1 MSILQDAEQLFGKV
15 HNLRRDFHRHPELGF
30 QETRTAGIVAQELTE
45 LGLQVKTGIAQ
56 TGVTALLQGDRP
68 GKVVMLRFDM
78 DALPIQEE
86 NKVEYVSQIPGV
98 MHACGHDGHTAIG
111 LTVAELLWQRRKQ
124 LAGTI
129 KFVFQPAEEGLG
141 GAKEMVA
148 AGVLENPQPDVVLGL
163 HLWNEKP
170 TGWYGI
176 TAGEIMAASEIFE
189 VKIIGKGS
197 HGALPHQGVDPI
209 LATAQVISALQGIVG
224 RNVPPMETAVISVTS
239 IQGGEA
245 FNVLPSAVQLKG
257 TMRTFTP
264 EVRELVLKRFRE
276 IVERVAEGMGCQAE
290 VDITNITPALI
301 NDPST
306 TRFMEQVVGQLFPHA
321 QVDTDYRTMGS
332 EDMAYFMESIAGCFF
347 LVGSANEQKG
357 LNALH
362 HHPRFDFDERALV
375 NGVAL
380 LSGAVISMM
389 K

>member
-306 TRFMEQVVGQLFPHA
+306 ARFMEQVVGQLFPHA

>member
-1 MSILQDAEQLFGKV
+1 MAILQDAERLFGKV
-15 HNLRRDFHRHPELGF
+15 RNLRRDFHRHPELGF
-30 QETRTAGIVAQELTE
+30 QETRTAGIVAQKLNE

-86 NKVEYVSQIPGV
+86 NNVEYVSQIPGV

-111 LTVAELLWQRRKQ
+111 LTVADLLWQRRKQ

-170 TGWYGI
+170 IGWYGI

-209 LATAQVISALQGIVG
+209 LATAQVINALQGIVG

-306 TRFMEQVVGQLFPHA
+306 TQFMEQVVGQLFPHA

-362 HHPRFDFDERALV
+362 HHPLFDFDEQALV

>member
-15 HNLRRDFHRHPELGF
+15 RNLRRDFHRHPELGF

-111 LTVAELLWQRRKQ
+111 LTVADLLWQRRKQ

-209 LATAQVISALQGIVG
+209 LATAQVINALQGIVG

-306 TRFMEQVVGQLFPHA
+306 TQFMEQVVGQLFPHA

>member
-15 HNLRRDFHRHPELGF
+15 RNLRRDFHRHPELGF
-30 QETRTAGIVAQELTE
+30 QETRTAGIVAQELNE

-86 NKVEYVSQIPGV
+86 NKVEYFSQIPGV

-111 LTVAELLWQRRKQ
+111 LTVADLLWQRRKQ

-306 TRFMEQVVGQLFPHA
+306 ARFMEQVVGQLFPHA